1 MEAVK
6 ASGPFHTP
14 ESLRQ
19 LTNGTY
25 EDRAIR
31 DLLTEAKHGLRPVE
45 AGVLIAAAQAPKLDR
60 LLELADPQQ
69 EGSEGPTQADQIQKL
84 LETVVVALEK
94 AERRQQAME
103 RLALAQDR
111 RLDRIERALSST
123 VSAPR
128 RH

>member
-1 MEAVK
+1 MKVSAR
-6 ASGPFHTP
+6 T
-14 ESLRQ
+14 
-19 LTNGTY
+19 
-25 EDRAIR
+25 
-31 DLLTEAKHGLRPVE
+31 E

-69 EGSEGPTQADQIQKL
+69 EGSEGPTQADKIQKL